1 MLSSQTQKGDYVRM
15 KVLTNLIV
23 AIISLYIYVS
33 NHYIVYLKHIYMCQ
47 YVNKARKKGELI
59 SKIHYTKRIK

>member
-23 AIISLYIYVS
+23 AIISLYIHVS
-33 NHYIVYLKHIYMCQ
+33 NHYIVYLKQTHIY
-47 YVNKARKKGELI
+47 VNMSIKLE
-59 SKIHYTKRIK
+59 KREK